1 MENICQ
7 LWILNRGYLNHC
19 VRGRCHARPQF
30 KAGRCFST
38 FLWCYRLTFFL
49 FFSPWSSFL
58 PFFPFFFFPF
68 GCDDDYVLATLLSF
82 IFHLGNLPPPLSAP
96 PPPLHFYIYLSLSVS
111 LFLPLSVSP
120 SLSTNHQNKTGT
132 HTLSLSLLII
142 RTKPAHFNEK
152 RFNNYTLTR

>member
-19 VRGRCHARPQF
+19 VRGRCHVRPQF

-49 FFSPWSSFL
+49 LFALVFFSS
-58 PFFPFFFFPF
+58 FFPPPPPPF
-68 GCDDDYVLATLLSF
+68 GCDYDNVLATLLSF
-82 IFHLGNLPPPLSAP
+82 IFHLGNLSPPP
-96 PPPLHFYIYLSLSVS
+96 PPPLHFYICYLSLSVS

-132 HTLSLSLLII
+132 HTLSLSLHQSSEQNRHTLMKNALTI
-142 RTKPAHFNEK
+142 RQ
-152 RFNNYTLTR
+152 